1 MVDKFDDFVLLLLR
15 CDGNQSAIV
24 LYEEETAASHSEA
37 PRA

>member
-24 LYEEETAASHSEA
+24 SYEEETSVSHAKAS
-37 PRA
+37 RA